1 MYVNKFSVWHKK
13 FGPAQNILGPVKGQ
27 GIWHLYLK
35 EFSVGYE
42 TVTIQVVH
50 PEKEFQ
56 PAILGIPLKSTKIE
70 TNNHFPL
77 RFHNFLFTQIFSED
91 QIQKSSL
98 MRKFKPELGQSHHKL
113 FEVNFP
119 IEIRIENFH
128 NSFD

>member
-1 MYVNKFSVWHKK
+1 MK
-13 FGPAQNILGPVKGQ
+13 ILLRLS
-27 GIWHLYLK
+27 HLYLK

-56 PAILGIPLKSTKIE
+56 PPILRVPLKSTKIE
-70 TNNHFPL
+70 TNNYCPL
-77 RFHNFLFTQIFSED
+77 RFHNFFTQRFCED
-91 QIQKSSL
+91 VKFKSKIKSSL

-119 IEIRIENFH
+119 IEIRIKNFH
-128 NSFD
+128 NSFQQCNTCIRIKFF